1 MKTLHIEK
9 THKREAYK
17 KEIKSLLEEAEKTK
31 NTKAVVRELAK
42 RNLFFLCYYLMDM
55 NYIDNDFAFD
65 FCAEIDKKCFGRMWI
80 CAREH
85 YKSTFLS
92 FAFVIQCLI
101 RNPEERIGI
110 YAYNANL
117 AESCLQKIRTE
128 LEINEKLKYYFD
140 DIFYKNP
147 QKESPLWRA
156 DSLLVKRN
164 SRARESSIECSG
176 LITGQKTGRHYTIGI
191 YDDCVTPD
199 SVLTSDAIN
208 HVIKTWQISLNTL
221 TSENLRY
228 VVLGTYYHYDDLYCY
243 IKKNQIMEII
253 EQPCIDENGEPVLL
267 TKEALEFKRKSMGS
281 AVFASQMLC
290 DPKEARKDTFKRE
303 WLRKWSCQNLNGMNI
318 YMFVDPAGDKGRKRD
333 YTAIWTIGYTSDGNY
348 MVIDLIRDKLSL
360 RQRIATIFSLHRTYH
375 PIMIFYEKVGMQA
388 DIDAIEL
395 EQERKN
401 YRFDIFPVKST
412 ISKDLRIQ
420 SLSAPLENGKFY
432 FPPFCKHKNWEE
444 ETEDMLDTFLNDE
457 YDKYPFCSHDDA
469 IDSLAMTQEQSVKLN
484 AVFPSEEEAKNIVFG
499 MREKKLK
506 KIIDYEPLDFDFD
519 YNYDN

>member
-1 MKTLHIEK
+1 MKAKGIPQAK
-9 THKREAYK
+9 VKREVYK
-17 KEIKSLLEEAEKTK
+17 KQVEELLKDAEKQKQTK
-31 NTKAVVRELAK
+31 LVVRELAK
-42 RNLFFLCYYLMDM
+42 RDLFFLCLYLMDM
-55 NYIDNDFAFD
+55 DYIDNDFAFN

-117 AESCLQKIRTE
+117 AESCLAKIRTE
-128 LEINEKLKYYFD
+128 LEVNQKLKYYFD
-140 DIFYKNP
+140 DIFYEDP

-156 DSLLVKRN
+156 DGLLVKRN

-228 VVLGTYYHYDDLYCY
+228 VVIGTYYHYDDLYSH
-243 IKKNQIMEII
+243 IKKHEIMEVI
-253 EQPCIDENGEPVLL
+253 EQPCVDEKGEPVLL

-281 AVFASQMLC
+281 AVFASQMMC
-290 DPKEARKDTFKRE
+290 DPKEARKDTFKRA
-303 WLRKWSCQNLNGMNI
+303 WLRPWLAQNLNGLNI
-318 YMFVDPAGDKGRKRD
+318 YIFVDPAGDKGRKRD
-333 YTAIWTIGYTSDGNY
+333 YTAIWTIGYSSDGNY

-360 RQRIATIFSLHRTYH
+360 KQRISAMFNLHRTYH

-388 DIDAIEL
+388 DIDAIFL
-395 EQERKN
+395 EQEKRN
-401 YRFDIFPVKST
+401 YRFDIFPIKST

-420 SLSAPLENGKFY
+420 TLTAPLENGKFY
-432 FPPFCKHKNWEE
+432 FPPSCMHTNWEE
-444 ETEDMLDTFLNDE
+444 QSEDMLNSFLEDE
-457 YDKYPFCSHDDA
+457 YDKYPFCQHDDA
-469 IDSLAMTQEQSVKLN
+469 IDSLAMTQEKCVKDN
-484 AVFPSEEEAKNIVFG
+484 TFFPSEEEAKRLVFG
-499 MREKKLK
+499 ERVRKTHIIRE
-506 KIIDYEPLDFDFD
+506 YEPFDND
-519 YNYDN
+519 

>member
-1 MKTLHIEK
+1 MQKCKGIPK
-9 THKREAYK
+9 APIKREVYK
-17 KEIKSLLEEAEKTK
+17 KQVEELLKDAEKTK
-31 NTKAVVRELAK
+31 QTKAVVRELAK
-42 RNLFFLCYYLMDM
+42 KDLFFLCLYLMDM
-55 NYIDNDFAFD
+55 DYIDNDFAFD
-65 FCAEIDKKCFGRMWI
+65 FCAEIDKKAFGRMWI

-117 AESCLQKIRTE
+117 AESCLAKIRTE
-128 LEINEKLKYYFD
+128 LEVNEKLKYYFD
-140 DIFYKNP
+140 DIFYKDP
-147 QKESPLWRA
+147 SKESPLWRA

-199 SVLTSDAIN
+199 SVLTTDAIQ

-228 VVLGTYYHYDDLYCY
+228 VVIGTYYHYDDLYSH
-243 IKKNQIMEII
+243 IKKNDIMEVI
-253 EQPCIDENGEPVLL
+253 EQPCINENGDPVLL

-303 WLRKWSCQNLNGMNI
+303 WIRPWMAQNLNGMNI
-318 YMFVDPAGDKGRKRD
+318 YVFVDPAGDKGRKRD
-333 YTAIWTIGYTSDGNY
+333 YTAIWTIGYSSDGNY
-348 MVIDLIRDKLSL
+348 LVIDLIRDKLSL
-360 RQRIATIFSLHRTYH
+360 KQRISTIFNIHRTYH
-375 PIMIFYEKVGMQA
+375 PNMIFYEKVGMQA
-388 DIDAIEL
+388 DIDAIYMA
-395 EQERKN
+395 QESRN
-401 YRFDIFPVKST
+401 YRFDICPIKST

-420 SLSAPLENGKFY
+420 TLSAPLENGKFY
-432 FPPFCKHKNWEE
+432 FPPSCYHTNWQGER
-444 ETEDMLDTFLNDE
+444 EDMLDTFLNDE
-457 YDKYPFCSHDDA
+457 YDKYPFCAHDDA
-469 IDSLAMTQEQSVKLN
+469 IDSLAMTQEKQVKDN
-484 AVFPSEEEAKNIVFG
+484 SFFPSEEEAKNIKFG
-499 MREKKLK
+499 LPRERKQEIK
-506 KIIDYEPLDFDFD
+506 DYEPFD
-519 YNYDN
+519 YD